1 MKTLHVNLQDRGYDI
16 LIKKGLLADVGKHIK
31 ERFSPDK
38 IFVVTDDNVN
48 NLYGDQVVTALEKE
62 GYTVKLI
69 SLSPGEQTKCMESL
83 SYLYSEALSFSITR
97 SDMVVALGGG
107 VIGDLAGFMAAT
119 LLRGIPFVQIPTTLL
134 AQVDSSVGGKV
145 AIDVSE
151 GKNLVGAFYQPKL
164 VLIDTDVLC
173 TLSDT
178 VFSDGLAEVIK
189 YGFIADRELFEL
201 LNSCKKREDVY
212 KNIESI
218 VYTCCDIKRRIVE
231 QDEHD
236 TGIRMILN
244 FGHTLGHVAE
254 KEYNYQTYTHGQ
266 AVAFGMHLITR
277 IGEKIGLTPSG
288 VSDSVTSILKKF
300 NLPCSISLSD
310 KIGETISHDKKSL
323 GDDINIVLLSGVGQ
337 AFTHKM
343 PVAEFVS
350 LAEAELVK

>member
-48 NLYGDQVVTALEKE
+48 NLYGEQVVTALEDE
-62 GYTVKLI
+62 GYIVKLI

-83 SYLYSEALSFSITR
+83 SYLYSEALSFSVTR

-107 VIGDLAGFMAAT
+107 VIGDLAGVMAAT

-151 GKNLVGAFYQPKL
+151 GKNLVGTFYQPKL
-164 VLIDTDVLC
+164 VLIDTDVLS

-201 LNSCKKREDVY
+201 LNSCKNREDVY
-212 KNIESI
+212 KNIESV

-244 FGHTLGHVAE
+244 FGHTLGHAAE

-277 IGEKIGLTPSG
+277 IGEKMGLTPSG
-288 VSDSVTSILKKF
+288 ISNSVTSMLEKF
-300 NLPCSISLSD
+300 DLPCSISLSD
-310 KIGETISHDKKSL
+310 KIGETISHDKKSS
-323 GDDINIVLLSGVGQ
+323 GDDINIVLLSGIGK

-350 LAEAELVK
+350 LAEAELAK